1 MIDHTV
7 TLREWYDFYL
17 VSMSVSQGNFLLA
30 AVLLFFLPLLSGQY
44 LVSLLVLRLRLLHL
58 KVEKET
64 LTYSYELERKHDRT
78 SIHH

>member
-30 AVLLFFLPLLSGQY
+30 AGTFLGLLN
-44 LVSLLVLRLRLLHL
+44 H
-58 KVEKET
+58 
-64 LTYSYELERKHDRT
+64 ELEK
-78 SIHH
+78 IKQY